1 MDNNIRIAQ
10 YLDQRMVSPAEENFM
25 TIDGV
30 IYATGRDGQ
39 GLYRLIPEGQARFF
53 NEAVPINVK
62 FRLKKCL
69 TDEKKREAVVKELQ
83 RLKDR
88 E

>member
-10 YLDQRMVSPAEENFM
+10 YLDQRMFSPVGENFM
-25 TIDGV
+25 VIDG
-30 IYATGRDGQ
+30 ITYPTGKDGQ
-39 GLYRLIPEGQARFF
+39 GLYRWIPEEQARFF

-69 TDEKKREAVVKELQ
+69 TEEKKKEAVIKELQ
-83 RLKDR
+83 KQK
-88 E
+88 